1 MILEAQ
7 RQSHKQKQRGKKKK
21 KKKRELS
28 AKYHTSV
35 VSLSRGGEK
44 HGAVPRNEADRDLL
58 GKPQSTEL
66 LGQGLRN

>member
-7 RQSHKQKQRGKKKK
+7 RQSHKQKQRGGEKKAH
-21 KKKRELS
+21 S

-44 HGAVPRNEADRDLL
+44 HGAVLRNEADRDLL
-58 GKPQSTEL
+58 GK
-66 LGQGLRN
+66 LR

>member
-7 RQSHKQKQRGKKKK
+7 RQSHKQKQKGGEKKDP
-21 KKKRELS
+21 S

-35 VSLSRGGEK
+35 VSLNRSGEK
-44 HGAVPRNEADRDLL
+44 HGAVLQNEADRDLL
-58 GKPQSTEL
+58 GKLQQTKL

>member
-7 RQSHKQKQRGKKKK
+7 RQSHKQKQRGGGKKKAH
-21 KKKRELS
+21 S

-44 HGAVPRNEADRDLL
+44 HGAVLRNEADRDLL
-58 GKPQSTEL
+58 GK
-66 LGQGLRN
+66 LR